1 MNTVNSCTHAVK
13 GLHHQLLCA
22 CLSMDAAQL
31 TERAKVPR
39 DKLLPLPVGRA
50 LEAWVKTGA
59 DGAPS
64 TVVGGQQPKD
74 CAAWLQRHS
83 LKQGSVVADGR
94 CQYAAFSKA
103 AFSSDEHADEL
114 RKLAVTHMRLHKSA
128 YAESMQADLQRR
140 YPSLYT
146 LFKAEKIKSLDFD
159 GYLEALEHGF
169 EVGNNHSLG

>member
-1 MNTVNSCTHAVK
+1 M
-13 GLHHQLLCA
+13 
-22 CLSMDAAQL
+22 
-31 TERAKVPR
+31 
-39 DKLLPLPVGRA
+39 
-50 LEAWVKTGA
+50 KTGE

-64 TVVGGQQPKD
+64 IVGGQQPKD

-83 LKQGSVVADGR
+83 LKLGSVVADGR

-140 YPSLYT
+140 YLSLYT
-146 LFKAEKIKSLDFD
+146 LFKAEKIKSLEEKIRELPDLD
-159 GYLEALEHGF
+159 
-169 EVGNNHSLG
+169 